1 MRGTTFEAWYDRLK
15 SLLFAHRLVRV
26 LRLNRALHQQTLRKV
41 RRPLK
46 PIVLMVTTSRWFPTA
61 RLAVA
66 LANAGC
72 VVEAVCPEGHPIS
85 KTNAVGR
92 TFPYGG
98 LAPLSSI
105 AAAIAA
111 TKPDLLVSGDDLAT
125 WHLHS
130 LYRKN
135 QRAGTDGAA
144 VCALIERSLGAAEY
158 FGIVDDRAA
167 FMAAAQESGVRVP
180 KTVLLAETEQLSAA
194 QLDFPVVL
202 KANGTSGGVGIRVV
216 HNAAETQRALRS
228 LQAPPLLARA
238 LKRALFDHD
247 ANLLAPS
254 LLRRKSA
261 VTAQSF
267 IAGHEATSAVACWKG
282 EVLASLHFDVLQK
295 AESAGHA
302 TVVRRIEHPEM
313 AAGAEKMTR
322 RLQLSGVHGFD
333 FMLDAQTRD
342 AYMIEINPR
351 ATQVGHLAFGEGHD
365 LATALASAFTGTV
378 VPAAPR
384 VTENDVIALFPQEWH
399 RDPASAF
406 LRTGYHDVPWDQPDL
421 KRAGEQKPQRQLLGG
436 LARPLKP
443 AP

>member
-1 MRGTTFEAWYDRLK
+1 
-15 SLLFAHRLVRV
+15 
-26 LRLNRALHQQTLRKV
+26 
-41 RRPLK
+41 LK

-66 LANAGC
+66 FANAGC
-72 VVEAVCPEGHPIS
+72 VVEAVCPAGHPIG

-92 TFPYGG
+92 TFPYRG

-111 TKPDLLVSGDDLAT
+111 TEPDLLVSGDDLAT

-158 FGIVDDRAA
+158 FEIADDRAA
-167 FMAAAQESGVRVP
+167 FMAAAQEAGVRVP
-180 KTVLLAETEQLSAA
+180 KTVLLAEPEQLSAA
-194 QLDFPVVL
+194 QTGFPAVL
-202 KANGTSGGVGIRVV
+202 KANGTSGGVGVRVV
-216 HNAAETQRALRS
+216 HNAAEAQRVLRA

-238 LKRALFDHD
+238 VKRALFDHD

-254 LLRRKSA
+254 LLRRKFG

-267 IAGHEATSAVACWKG
+267 IGGREATSAVACWKG
-282 EVLASLHFDVLQK
+282 KVLASLHFEVLQK

-313 AAGAEKMTR
+313 DAGAETMVR
-322 RLQLSGVHGFD
+322 RLQLSGIHGFD
-333 FMLDAQTRD
+333 FMLDAQTRE

-365 LATALASAFTGTV
+365 LPAALVSALTGSA

-384 VTENDVIALFPQEWH
+384 VTENDVIALFPQEWQ
-399 RDPASAF
+399 RDPASGY
-406 LRTGYHDVPWDQPDL
+406 LHTGYHDVPWDQPEL
-421 KRAGEQKPQRQLLGG
+421 KRAGEQKPQHQLLGG
-436 LARPLKP
+436 LARLFKP
-443 AP
+443 VP

>member
-1 MRGTTFEAWYDRLK
+1 
-15 SLLFAHRLVRV
+15 
-26 LRLNRALHQQTLRKV
+26 
-41 RRPLK
+41 
-46 PIVLMVTTSRWFPTA
+46 MVTTSRWFPTA

-66 LANAGC
+66 FANAGC
-72 VVEAVCPEGHPIS
+72 VVEAVCPAVHPIG

-92 TFPYGG
+92 TFPYRG

-111 TKPDLLVSGDDLAT
+111 TEPDLLVSGDDLAT

-158 FGIVDDRAA
+158 FEIADDRAA
-167 FMAAAQESGVRVP
+167 FMAAAQEAGVRVP
-180 KTVLLAETEQLSAA
+180 KTVLLAEPEQLSAA
-194 QLDFPVVL
+194 QTGFPAVL
-202 KANGTSGGVGIRVV
+202 KANGTSGGVGVRVV
-216 HNAAETQRALRS
+216 HNAAEAQRVLRA

-238 LKRALFDHD
+238 VKRALFDHD

-254 LLRRKSA
+254 LLRRKFG

-267 IAGHEATSAVACWKG
+267 IGGREATSAVACWKG
-282 EVLASLHFDVLQK
+282 KVLASLHFEVLQK

-313 AAGAEKMTR
+313 DAGAETMVR
-322 RLQLSGVHGFD
+322 RLQLSGIHGFD
-333 FMLDAQTRD
+333 FMLDAQTRE

-365 LATALASAFTGTV
+365 LPAALVSALTGSA

-384 VTENDVIALFPQEWH
+384 LTENDVIALFPQEWQ
-399 RDPASAF
+399 RDPASGY
-406 LRTGYHDVPWDQPDL
+406 LHTGYHDVPWDQPEL
-421 KRAGEQKPQRQLLGG
+421 KQAGEQKPQHQLLGG
-436 LARPLKP
+436 LARLFKP
-443 AP
+443 VP